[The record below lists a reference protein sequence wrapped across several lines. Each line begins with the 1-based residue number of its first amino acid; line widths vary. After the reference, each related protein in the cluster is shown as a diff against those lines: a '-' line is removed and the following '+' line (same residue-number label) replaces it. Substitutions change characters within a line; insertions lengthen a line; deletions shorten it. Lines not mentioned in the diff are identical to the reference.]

1 MNTEQKI
8 EVIAYKAES
17 NSESA
22 GVLSSMYWL
31 TEAQAI
37 ENCPQIGLAS
47 ETVSTTKW
55 RIELPESLLPEILE
69 DGLHYNRIYIFDEPK
84 ILRE

>member
-1 MNTEQKI
+1 
-8 EVIAYKAES
+8 
-17 NSESA
+17 
-22 GVLSSMYWL
+22 MYWL

-37 ENCPQIGLAS
+37 ENCPQIGLTS

-55 RIELPESLLPEILE
+55 RIELPESLLPEISE